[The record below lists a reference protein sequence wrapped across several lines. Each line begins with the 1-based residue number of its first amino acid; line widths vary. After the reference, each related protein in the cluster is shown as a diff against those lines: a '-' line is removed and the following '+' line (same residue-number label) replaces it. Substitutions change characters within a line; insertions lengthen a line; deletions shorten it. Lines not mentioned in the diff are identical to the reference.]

1 MLQTRTCET
10 VQVGFAALP
19 PVVYAHVV
27 VNSLASFAEPP
38 FRGICSSGLLSR
50 VYDFTGSVAGPP
62 FLAFAAV
69 ARLRPFIIRLTML
82 LTPLSWHSFRWPTL
96 TRPLTL

>member
-1 MLQTRTCET
+1 MGAGLLFRCMQVNRGGFPIGAWEKSGCQFAGTRS
-10 VQVGFAALP
+10 A
-19 PVVYAHVV
+19 
-27 VNSLASFAEPP
+27 PP

-96 TRPLTL
+96 ARP